1 MSFDYDLVVIG
12 AGSGGLAAVQRA
24 ASYGAKCAVIEHGP
38 MGGTCVNVGCVPKK
52 VMWFGATVAHVL
64 AHDAAD
70 YGFRVTVDGFD
81 WPTLKRA
88 RDQYVKGINGR
99 YGAALEKLGIEVIH
113 GNARVA
119 GPNEVTVAGRTLSAE
134 QVLIASGG
142 YPTVPDLPGAELG
155 ITSDGFFE
163 LEDCPSRV
171 VVVGSGYIAVEL
183 AGMLRALGAEVT
195 MLIRKHHLLRPFDP
209 MVRDLLMEQMRS
221 DGIEIK
227 TETQVER
234 ITKTADGELAIRC
247 KDGSELTGVNA
258 LVWAVGR
265 NPSTA
270 DLGLDTAGVETDSS
284 GFIPVDAYQT
294 TNVPSVSALGDVTG
308 RFPLTPVA
316 IAAGRRWADRVFG
329 VMEGR
334 KLDYHTIATVVFS
347 HPPIGTVGLTE
358 DEAREQHGD
367 AVQVYSAT
375 FKPMYYA
382 FSSHPRKTAIKLITL
397 GEEERVIGCH
407 VIGNGADEM
416 MQGFAVAM
424 RMGATKR
431 DFDDTV
437 AIHPT
442 SSEELVT
449 LR

>member
-1 MSFDYDLVVIG
+1 MGFDYDLVVIG

-24 ASYGAKCAVIEHGP
+24 ASYGAKCVVIEHGP

-81 WPTLKRA
+81 WPALKKA
-88 RDQYVKGINGR
+88 RDQYVTGITGR
-99 YGAALEKLGIEVIH
+99 YGATLEKAGIDVVH
-113 GNARVA
+113 GSARMT
-119 GPNEVTVAGRTLSAE
+119 GPNTVMVNERTLSGE
-134 QVLIASGG
+134 HLIVACGG
-142 YPTVPDLPGAELG
+142 HPTVPDLPGAELG

-163 LEDCPSRV
+163 LEDRPSRV
-171 VVVGSGYIAVEL
+171 AVVGSGYIAVEL
-183 AGMLRALGAEVT
+183 AGMLRALGSDVS
-195 MLIRKHHLLRPFDP
+195 MLVRKQQLLRLFDP
-209 MVRDLLMEQMRS
+209 MVREILMDQVRA
-221 DGIEIK
+221 DGITIE
-227 TETQVER
+227 TETQVESV
-234 ITKTADGELAIRC
+234 TKGGSGELSIRC
-247 KDGSELTGVNA
+247 KDGRDLTGFDA
-258 LVWAVGR
+258 LIWAVGR
-265 NPSTA
+265 GPSTTG
-270 DLGLDTAGVETDSS
+270 LGLEAAGVETDKS
-284 GFIPVDAYQT
+284 GFVPVDEFQT
-294 TNVPSVSALGDVTG
+294 TNVPSIAALGDVTG

-329 VMEGR
+329 GMVGR
-334 KLDYHTIATVVFS
+334 KLDYDTIATVVFS

-358 DEAREQHGD
+358 DEARLEHGD
-367 AVQVYSAT
+367 AVKVYTAA

-382 FSSHPRKTAIKLITL
+382 FSSHPRKTAVKLITL

-424 RMGATKR
+424 KMGATKR